1 MKKINSMNK
10 FMIMTMFSLSF
21 FISSS
26 GFSQAGFEGEV
37 SYKITYQLKKGSF
50 DPAAYHQLQGDS
62 MVITFSEQLI
72 EFQNNG
78 RLQPY
83 RLWDANTL
91 SFSLQAEKSKGLIN
105 SPINDKKERV
115 ITSEGIKKPAKWAES
130 ISDEKNIASFS
141 DGELTL
147 HMAWDDKKAI
157 KLHSYT
163 MPFNSLFSAFFK
175 QVTVV
180 PEQIWLESDE
190 WIMEAKLISTTKLDN
205 AQAQIESRKRRL
217 QLSSAIN

>member
-10 FMIMTMFSLSF
+10 FMIMALFSLSF

-83 RLWDANTL
+83 RLWDASTF
-91 SFSLQAEKSKGLIN
+91 SFSLQAEKSKGLRNI
-105 SPINDKKERV
+105 PINDNKERV
-115 ITSEGIKKPAKWAES
+115 ITSEDIKKPAKWAES
-130 ISDEKNIASFS
+130 ISEEKNIASFS

-147 HMAWDDKKAI
+147 HMAWDNKKAI

-163 MPFNSLFSAFFK
+163 MPFNSFFSAFFK

-190 WIMEAKLISTTKLDN
+190 WIMEAELISTTKLDN
-205 AQAQIESRKRRL
+205 AQAQIERRKRRL

>member
-1 MKKINSMNK
+1 MNKLNSMNK
-10 FMIMTMFSLSF
+10 FMIMTLFGLSF
-21 FISSS
+21 FINRS
-26 GFSQAGFEGEV
+26 GYSQAGFEGEV

-83 RLWDANTL
+83 RLWDASTMT
-91 SFSLQAEKSKGLIN
+91 FSLQVEKSKGLRN
-105 SPINDKKERV
+105 VSMNDNKERV
-115 ITSEGIKKPAKWAES
+115 ISQENIQKPQKWTES
-130 ISDEKNIASFS
+130 IAAEKSIASFS
-141 DGELTL
+141 DGELEL
-147 HMAWDDKKAI
+147 HVTWDAKKVI
-157 KLHSYT
+157 KLHPYT
-163 MPFNSLFSAFFK
+163 MPSNNLLTEFFK
-175 QVTVV
+175 QVTIV
-180 PEQIWLESDE
+180 PEHIWLESDE

-217 QLSSAIN
+217 QLSSTIN